1 MYRLFAYIIVI
12 MDLPFTFLYPE
23 PINILILIQVH
34 EKNWL
39 DKINVKGDR
48 IRKRKIE
55 KQKLGQREVEKPLIS
70 CS

>member
-1 MYRLFAYIIVI
+1 MYRLFADIIVV
-12 MDLPFTFLYPE
+12 MNLPFTFLYPK
-23 PINILILIQVH
+23 PINILIQVH

-39 DKINVKGDR
+39 DKINIKGGR

-55 KQKLGQREVEKPLIS
+55 KQKIGHREVEKPLIS